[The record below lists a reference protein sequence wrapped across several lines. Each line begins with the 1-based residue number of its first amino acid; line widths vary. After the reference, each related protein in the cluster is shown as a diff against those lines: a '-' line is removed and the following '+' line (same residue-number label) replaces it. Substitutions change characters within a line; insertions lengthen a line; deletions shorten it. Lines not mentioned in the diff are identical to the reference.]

1 MGGLDLPERYNVGA
15 DLLDRN
21 LPARARKVAIHS
33 AAGDLTYSDLFN
45 LSCGAAQAL
54 IDKGVRR
61 EERVLLV
68 AYDSPGWVAAFLGA
82 IRMGAIPVPVNPLLQ
97 RSEDYDH
104 YLEDSLARVVIVDA
118 ASEEKVTAAARR
130 AATKPTLM
138 RADQIAPGH
147 DLPPAATRKD
157 DMAFWLYSSGSTGK
171 PKAVVHL
178 QHDIPVTCVTY
189 AEQVLGITE
198 RDITF
203 STTGLFHAY
212 GFGNNLTFP
221 YWVGASTVLH
231 AGRNTPATVLETIE
245 KRRPTLFFSAPTLYN
260 AILNFEGAKSRDLSS
275 IRHCVAAAEALPAEV
290 WRRWKDAFGLTILD
304 GVGSTEMLHIYC
316 SNRLDDVRP
325 GSSGKPV
332 PGYELKILG
341 DDGNPVPAGEAGD
354 LHVKGDSALALYW
367 AQHEKT
373 KRSILGDWF
382 FTGDRY
388 RVDGDG
394 FYWYEG
400 RSDDMIKVSGL
411 WASPIE
417 IESVLLEH
425 AAVAESAVVGID
437 VEGFTKIK
445 AFVITKGDAVADDA
459 LVAELQEHC
468 KSRLQRFQ
476 YPHVIEFV
484 PDLPKTVTGKIQRY
498 KLREPAREPAP
509 PNCRSATRS
518 CPATEL
524 ERRSSRRRSK
534 CFARPAP
541 TSSSRS
547 STSTPTPTCAPD
559 TRSPPRSGR
568 RSPKRTRS
576 SSAPSATPASMTRAT
591 SRAYCSASASSSTFT

>member
-1 MGGLDLPERYNVGA
+1 MKGRLELPERYNVGA
-15 DLLDRN
+15 DLLERN
-21 LPARARKVAIHS
+21 LEAGRANKLAIAS
-33 AAGDLTYSDLFN
+33 AAKNVTYGELFQ
-45 LSCGAAQAL
+45 LACGAAEAL
-54 IDKGVRR
+54 RDLGVRR
-61 EERVLLV
+61 EERVLI
-68 AYDSPGWVAAFLGA
+68 AGYDSPGWVAAFLGA
-82 IRMGAIPVPVNPLLQ
+82 IRLGAIPVPVNPLLQ

-104 YLEDSLARVVIVDA
+104 YIDDSLARVVVVDA
-118 ASEEKVTAAARR
+118 NTEEKLKPAIAR
-130 AATKPTLM
+130 AAGAPRSL
-138 RADQIAPGH
+138 RADQIAPG
-147 DLPPAATRKD
+147 PEAAAAPTRKD

-178 QHDIPVTCVTY
+178 QHDIPYTCVTY

-212 GFGNNLTFP
+212 GFGNNLSFP

-260 AILNFEGAKSRDLSS
+260 AILNFEGAKNRDLSS

-290 WRRWKDAFGLTILD
+290 WRRWKDAFNLTILD

-316 SNRLDDVRP
+316 SNRLEDLRP

-332 PGYELKILG
+332 PGYELKIL
-341 DDGNPVPAGEAGD
+341 DEDGGPVPTGQAGD
-354 LHVKGDSALALYW
+354 LCVKGDSALALYW

-373 KRSILGDWF
+373 KRSVLGEWF

-388 RVDGDG
+388 RLDGDG

-411 WASPIE
+411 WVSPIE
-417 IESVLLEH
+417 IESALLEH
-425 AAVAESAVVGID
+425 PVVAESAVVGIG
-437 VEGFTKIK
+437 VEGFSKIK
-445 AFVITKGDAVADDA
+445 AFVVTKGDAVAGDA

-468 KSRLQRFQ
+468 KSRLQRYQ
-476 YPHVIEFV
+476 YPHLIEFV

-498 KLREPAREPAP
+498 KLREPAQ
-509 PNCRSATRS
+509 T
-518 CPATEL
+518 
-524 ERRSSRRRSK
+524 
-534 CFARPAP
+534 
-541 TSSSRS
+541 
-547 STSTPTPTCAPD
+547 
-559 TRSPPRSGR
+559 
-568 RSPKRTRS
+568 
-576 SSAPSATPASMTRAT
+576 
-591 SRAYCSASASSSTFT
+591 

>member
-21 LPARARKVAIHS
+21 LPTRAAKVAIHS
-33 AAGDLTYSDLFN
+33 AAGDLTYAALFN
-45 LSCGAAQAL
+45 LTCGAAQAL
-54 IDKGVRR
+54 LDLGVRR
-61 EERVLLV
+61 EERVLLI
-68 AYDSPGWVAAFLGA
+68 AYDSPGWVASFLGA

-104 YLEDSLARVVIVDA
+104 YLDDSLARVVIVDGA
-118 ASEEKVTAAARR
+118 TEEKVGAAAQR
-130 AATKPTLM
+130 AATRPAVLRT
-138 RADQIAPGH
+138 DHITPGPHVPVAP
-147 DLPPAATRKD
+147 TRKD

-178 QHDIPVTCVTY
+178 QHDIPYTCVTY
-189 AEQVLGITE
+189 GEQVLGITE
-198 RDITF
+198 RDTTF

-212 GFGNNLTFP
+212 GFGNNLTLP

-231 AGRNTPATVLETIE
+231 AGRNTPATALDTIE

-260 AILNFEGAKSRDLSS
+260 AILNFEGAKARDLSS

-316 SNRLDDVRP
+316 SNRLDDLRP

-332 PGYELKILG
+332 PGYELKIL
-341 DDGNPVPAGEAGD
+341 DDAGNPVPTGEAGD
-354 LHVKGDSALALYW
+354 LYVKGDSALALYW
-367 AQHEKT
+367 AQHEKS

-382 FTGDRY
+382 FSGDRY
-388 RVDGDG
+388 RIDEDG

-411 WASPIE
+411 WVSPIE

-445 AFVITKGDAVADDA
+445 AFVITKGDAAGGDA

-468 KSRLQRFQ
+468 KTRLQRFQ
-476 YPHVIEFV
+476 FPHLIEFV
-484 PDLPKTVTGKIQRY
+484 PELPKTVTGKIQRY
-498 KLREPAREPAP
+498 KLREAAREHAPA
-509 PNCRSATRS
+509 
-518 CPATEL
+518 
-524 ERRSSRRRSK
+524 
-534 CFARPAP
+534 
-541 TSSSRS
+541 
-547 STSTPTPTCAPD
+547 
-559 TRSPPRSGR
+559 
-568 RSPKRTRS
+568 
-576 SSAPSATPASMTRAT
+576 
-591 SRAYCSASASSSTFT
+591 